1 MTFQPRSSRSTITTL
16 RQTVLD
22 RVAPLADPGQGFSLL
37 DFPDYSNVGDSLI
50 WLGALAFFRD
60 RFGRRP
66 SYVSSVRSYDPKRL
80 ARSAPQG
87 PIYLSGGGNFGDIWP
102 RFQQFRLRVLADF
115 PDRPLVQLPQTIR
128 FDGDEMVKLT
138 REAIRRHGNFRM
150 LVRDEPSLD
159 FAHRQLECEAQLCP
173 DLAFCLGPLQRRGD
187 PTHDIAYLLRTDKE
201 ISASRGELGATD
213 GLSTTRFDWV
223 KREVPRPL
231 IERAGR
237 AVARFAPGRAGSL
250 LEGELYRLRAEA
262 QLRRGIRLLSAGWTV
277 VTDRL
282 HGHILSLLM
291 GLPHA
296 VVDNSYGKVSSFA
309 RLWTEGDECMT
320 LAGTIEE
327 ATALM
332 RGRLGSRAG
341 AGAVDST
348 IGKSAN

>member
-1 MTFQPRSSRSTITTL
+1 MTFQPRSSRSTIITL

-22 RVAPLADPGQGFSLL
+22 RVAPLADPDTEFALL

-66 SYVSSVRSYDPKRL
+66 RYVSSIRSYDPRRL

-102 RFQQFRLRVLADF
+102 HFQQFRLRVLADF
-115 PDRPLVQLPQTIR
+115 PDRPVVQLPQTIR
-128 FDGDEMVKLT
+128 FDGAEMAKLT

-159 FAHRQLECEAQLCP
+159 FARRELECDVQLCP
-173 DLAFCLGPLQRRGD
+173 DMAFCLGPLQRDGA

-201 ISASRGELGATD
+201 TSASRGELGATE
-213 GLSTTRFDWV
+213 GLSTIRFDWIM
-223 KREVPRPL
+223 REVPRPL
-231 IERAGR
+231 IERVGR
-237 AVARFAPGRAGSL
+237 AVARHVPGLAASR
-250 LEGELYRLRAEA
+250 LEGDLYRLRAEA
-262 QLRRGIRLLSAGWTV
+262 QLRRGVRLLSAGRTV

-282 HGHILSLLM
+282 HGHILSLLL

-296 VVDNSYGKVSSFA
+296 VVDNSYGKVGSFA
-309 RLWTEGDECMT
+309 RLWTEGDECVT
-320 LAGTIEE
+320 LAGTLAE

-332 RGRLGSRAG
+332 RQRLG
-341 AGAVDST
+341 
-348 IGKSAN
+348 